1 MLNKK
6 QFLIF
11 ALVVCL
17 AAFAISGLVFA
28 DRVLGVGGT
37 VGVSSIFNMGGK
49 IIANMGTPINTYDA
63 ATKNYVDSTIVPIS
77 DNRLW
82 NYSSPLGMYA
92 VPGNPEIFAAN
103 GGLFI
108 TQNGFANW
116 NTNGYGFYINAIN
129 GGDLSFYGK
138 NGGGLNLA
146 LYLRSSNGFVGI
158 GKQPDYSLDVAGVI
172 HGQELSISGSKNF
185 MIDHPLDPENKQL
198 VHSTLEGPE
207 VGVYYRGEAQLQN
220 GQTEVVLPSYFEVL
234 TRKENRT
241 VLLTPKFD
249 SNEPISNLAASAVEN
264 GKFSAR
270 AIDSQNPSQKFF
282 WEVKAVRADIAP
294 LEVERLKTDGER
306 RVDKK

>member
-1 MLNKK
+1 
-6 QFLIF
+6 
-11 ALVVCL
+11 
-17 AAFAISGLVFA
+17 
-28 DRVLGVGGT
+28 
-37 VGVSSIFNMGGK
+37 
-49 IIANMGTPINTYDA
+49 
-63 ATKNYVDSTIVPIS
+63 
-77 DNRLW
+77 
-82 NYSSPLGMYA
+82 
-92 VPGNPEIFAAN
+92 
-103 GGLFI
+103 
-108 TQNGFANW
+108 
-116 NTNGYGFYINAIN
+116 
-129 GGDLSFYGK
+129 
-138 NGGGLNLA
+138 
-146 LYLRSSNGFVGI
+146 
-158 GKQPDYSLDVAGVI
+158 
-172 HGQELSISGSKNF
+172 